1 MAERKTGVFPLNYL
15 TEEDREIFTDS
26 EIAELMVKTFRYLRT
41 GEKPTFSKRIM
52 SVRFKDHQEFFDKN
66 MASWQKRTENLVQF
80 KGTTE
85 LNRIGTETEPNR
97 NQIGYVNVNVNV
109 NKKENN
115 KRKKISD
122 IQEHDYTLEKIPD
135 PRRKE

>member
-26 EIAELMVKTFRYLRT
+26 EIAELMVKTFQYLRT

-52 SVRFKDHQEFFDKN
+52 SVRFKDHLEFFDSSMK
-66 MASWQKRTENLVQF
+66 AWQKKAESPNLLQNRNRTEIVPKSERNRTEN
-80 KGTTE
+80 
-85 LNRIGTETEPNR
+85 
-97 NQIGYVNVNVNV
+97 GYVYVNVNV
-109 NKKENN
+109 NKKENT
-115 KRKKISD
+115 KRKKLSD
-122 IQEHDYTLEKIPD
+122 IQEHDYTLERIPD

>member
-26 EIAELMVKTFRYLRT
+26 EIAELMVKTFHYLRT

-52 SVRFKDHQEFFDKN
+52 SVRFKDHQEFFDSSMK
-66 MASWQKRTENLVQF
+66 AWQKKAESPNLLQ
-80 KGTTE
+80 
-85 LNRIGTETEPNR
+85 NRNRTETEPKSERNR
-97 NQIGYVNVNVNV
+97 TENGYVYVNVNV
-109 NKKENN
+109 NKKENT

-122 IQEHDYTLEKIPD
+122 ILEHDYTLEKIPD